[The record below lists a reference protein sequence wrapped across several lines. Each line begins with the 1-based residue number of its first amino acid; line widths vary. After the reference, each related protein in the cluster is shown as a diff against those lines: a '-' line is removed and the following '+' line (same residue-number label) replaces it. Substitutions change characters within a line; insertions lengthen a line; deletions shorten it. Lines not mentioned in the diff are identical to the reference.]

1 MGKGPRSKIDKYD
14 LGEKVMRLADE
25 GLTIRKI
32 TEKLLADG
40 NIPSG
45 VGVSHQAVG
54 TWIAKQRKLTKAMDD
69 GFDIKRLD
77 RLIAF
82 LEDRLKEDNLE
93 KPPTLESQ
101 VRGALAIG
109 KLVELKLKFDVRET
123 GDKKEGASMNLN
135 DLLSG
140 MEED

>member
-1 MGKGPRSKIDKYD
+1 M
-14 LGEKVMRLADE
+14 
-25 GLTIRKI
+25 
-32 TEKLLADG
+32 
-40 NIPSG
+40 
-45 VGVSHQAVG
+45 G
-54 TWIAKQRKLTKAMDD
+54 TWIAKQRKQTKAVDD
-69 GFDIKRLD
+69 VFDIKRLD

-109 KLVELKLKFDVRET
+109 KLVELKLKFDAKGS
-123 GDKKEGASMNLN
+123 GDKKEGAATNLS

-140 MEED
+140 MDEE